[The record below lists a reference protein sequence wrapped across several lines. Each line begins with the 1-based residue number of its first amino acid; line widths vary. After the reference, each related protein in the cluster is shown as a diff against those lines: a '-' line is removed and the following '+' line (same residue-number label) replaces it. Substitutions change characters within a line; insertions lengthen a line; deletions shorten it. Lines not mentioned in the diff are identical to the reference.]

1 VIFMGTGQI
10 ARASLDRLI
19 HHAGI
24 DVVAVITQPDR
35 PKGRRLHLAA
45 SPVKTFAE
53 EKGVRVLA
61 PEKVG
66 ADASVQDIEHLRP
79 DLIVVAEYAQY
90 IKPAILKIPPLE
102 AINVHPSLLPR
113 YRGAAPIQMAI
124 AQGEALTGVSIIY
137 VSKEMDAGDVIIQRT
152 VPIGD
157 EDTTETLAPRLAD
170 VGAALLV
177 EAVELLREGTA
188 PRLSQDPDL
197 ATYVAKLTKEDG
209 RIDWSLPARVIRNRV
224 RGFTPWPGSHCEAP
238 GGRGL
243 KVHRVR
249 IEPGAGEPG
258 TVLEGGKE
266 GPKVATGEDAL
277 RLLDVQPEGK
287 ARMSGGAY
295 LSGYRIGVGDR
306 LG

>member
-1 VIFMGTGQI
+1 MGTGQI

-35 PKGRRLHLAA
+35 RQGRRLQVAA

-53 EKGVRVLA
+53 ANDVHVLA
-61 PEKVG
+61 PKKVG
-66 ADASVQDIEHLRP
+66 AEASVQDIERLRP

-124 AQGEALTGVSIIY
+124 AEGEVLTGVSIIY
-137 VSKEMDAGDVIIQRT
+137 ISKEMDAGDVILQRT
-152 VPIGD
+152 VPIVD
-157 EDTTETLAPRLAD
+157 DDTTETLAPRLAD
-170 VGAALLV
+170 VGAALLI
-177 EAVELLREGTA
+177 EAVDLLRDGTA
-188 PRLSQDPDL
+188 PRLPQDPAL

-209 RIDWSLPARVIRNRV
+209 RIDWTLPARVIRNRV

-243 KVHRVR
+243 KIHRVQV
-249 IEPGAGEPG
+249 EPGAGEPG
-258 TVLEGGKE
+258 TVIEGGKE
-266 GPKVATGEDAL
+266 GPKVATGEGAL

-287 ARMSGGAY
+287 ARMGGGAW
-295 LSGYRIGVGDR
+295 LSGYRVQVGDR
-306 LG
+306 FG